1 MRKEN
6 GGGVGCSAPSGGGC
20 RSATG
25 EGEVKFVLF
34 TAGKD
39 SAFSLITLQRVHW
52 RELPPLGEALRAVE
66 GVGPYDVDGTFSV
79 PGTPSLSS

>member
-1 MRKEN
+1 M
-6 GGGVGCSAPSGGGC
+6 
-20 RSATG
+20 
-25 EGEVKFVLF
+25 FF